1 MSNKRPLSSTAPNY
15 DSSLTKKQ
23 KIPTLLN
30 SLQQYF
36 DYNDEEDQYIDE
48 VARYFNNLPDEDIQ
62 KSNECSILPNANQL
76 DDLHEGQQIHVNG
89 YEGIYVIKSIN
100 GNDITISSSNN
111 FDDTSVI
118 SINASQI
125 KNVININPE
134 SLYIDPVYLSKINR
148 TNASDFDTTED
159 GILLKIKYYKSKI
172 TISKIKIKT
181 YEITRNDGAMNDEK
195 YIMAVYKGK
204 LNEAIQ
210 ELSNR
215 PLTTSINDRVND
227 IKNKFRGFYG
237 INNASNVLNFFN
249 NNILSLVFSGVN
261 KDLLLQKYILFLD
274 CISITAIAGAAES
287 INLLRQGINPTK
299 GWIYTC
305 INVFIKS
312 ALQGVPAI
320 IKDTVTNYVLL
331 PSITYYLYT
340 NMDTLYLTANNMVG
354 QINGLLT
361 DALCVISNFNTSG
374 SRQPIAGSDN
384 ETIATN
390 VSAVSQASNNTL
402 NSIIRENSDL
412 ESVTS
417 LYDDSQI
424 VTDANGTNE
433 SYGVELENNINNII
447 TQPGS
452 VISSQQFPLTPG
464 SSQESQSTINRIDG
478 GKRNR
483 KTRKNKR
490 MVIKRSKKT
499 KKMCGGKKTKPT
511 KSTKKRRV
519 VRKKIQYTKRR

>member
-1 MSNKRPLSSTAPNY
+1 MSNKRPLSSTDQN

-23 KIPTLLN
+23 KLPTLLD

-36 DYNDEEDQYIDE
+36 QYNDEEDQYIDE
-48 VARYFNNLPDEDIQ
+48 VAKYFNNLPDEANE
-62 KSNECSILPNANQL
+62 KVNECSILPSANQR

-100 GNDITISSSNN
+100 GNAITISSSNN
-111 FDDTSVI
+111 FDDTSVVT
-118 SINASQI
+118 INQSQI

-148 TNASDFDTTED
+148 TNSEDFDTTED
-159 GILLKIKYYKSKI
+159 GILLKIKFYKSKI
-172 TISKIKIKT
+172 NISKIKIKT
-181 YEITRNDGAMNDEK
+181 YEITRNDGAMNDENVNLQ
-195 YIMAVYKGK
+195 VYKGK

-215 PLTTSINDRVND
+215 PLTTSINVRMND

-249 NNILSLVFSGVN
+249 NNILSLVFSGVD

-287 INLLRQGINPTK
+287 VNLVRQGINPTK

-305 INVFIKS
+305 ISVFIKS

-374 SRQPIAGSDN
+374 QPVAGNDN

-390 VSAVSQASNNTL
+390 ETAVSHASNNTL

-417 LYDDSQI
+417 FYDNSQI
-424 VTDANGTNE
+424 VTDAIGTNE
-433 SYGVELENNINNII
+433 SYGAELENNINNII

-452 VISSQQFPLTPG
+452 NVSSQQFPLSRG
-464 SSQESQSTINRIDG
+464 SSQESQESQSTINRIDG
-478 GKRNR
+478 GKINR

-499 KKMCGGKKTKPT
+499 KKMSGGKKT

-519 VRKKIQYTKRR
+519 VRRKTHHTKRR